1 MNRGVVLT
9 LPIPLSQ
16 PNFHDPPF
24 KVDPSKARI
33 ACSDSGASNGGE
45 SDKDFENSGC
55 SEFGVW

>member
-16 PNFHDPPF
+16 PIVHDSPF
-24 KVDPSKARI
+24 EVDPSEAWI
-33 ACSDSGASNGGE
+33 ASSDSRGGNGGE

-55 SEFGVW
+55 SELGVW